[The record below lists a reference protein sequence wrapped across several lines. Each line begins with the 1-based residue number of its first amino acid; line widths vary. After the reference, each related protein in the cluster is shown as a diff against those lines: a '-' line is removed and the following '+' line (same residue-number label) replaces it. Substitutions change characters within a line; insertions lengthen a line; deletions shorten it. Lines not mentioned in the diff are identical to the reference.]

1 MLRSKVSNSDNTTR
15 YQTLSSPLALQY
27 RFWLILTILGQNW
40 FEEMKKK
47 EDDQKTLKEKE
58 IRYDFVIK
66 KTRKKIEIGVG

>member
-1 MLRSKVSNSDNTTR
+1 
-15 YQTLSSPLALQY
+15 
-27 RFWLILTILGQNW
+27 
-40 FEEMKKK
+40 MKKK